1 MSRIKEL
8 RRKNGWTQE
17 YLGSLLQVQKA
28 TVSKYEKGIIEPST
42 EVLKKMS
49 ILFNVS
55 TDYLLERDNIPIG
68 MVLQEERNLL
78 EGFRNLTQD
87 GQIALLQVLN
97 VLQSNHSATA

>member
-1 MSRIKEL
+1 M
-8 RRKNGWTQE
+8 
-17 YLGSLLQVQKA
+17 GSLLQVQKA